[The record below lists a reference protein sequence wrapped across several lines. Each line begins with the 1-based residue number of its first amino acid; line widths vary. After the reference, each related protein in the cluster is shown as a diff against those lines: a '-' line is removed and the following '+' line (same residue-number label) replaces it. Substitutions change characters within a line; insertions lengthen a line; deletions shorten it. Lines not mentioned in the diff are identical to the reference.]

1 MESNKVITLIKYLKS
16 FSDFF
21 FNVAIPELPVFFF
34 HLSTNYVSKKIPLFL
49 ITIVTST
56 KSDTITHN
64 STILISLGH
73 QPDELIEADI
83 SVAVHIDHVD
93 QVLQLFLG
101 GRPTKGS
108 HHLANEWHIGQ
119 YCHSF
124 HSSVCLIIHKFEA
137 NLKK

>member
-49 ITIVTST
+49 PTIVTST
-56 KSDTITHN
+56 KSDTITHR

-108 HHLANEWHIGQ
+108 HHLANEWHIG
-119 YCHSF
+119 
-124 HSSVCLIIHKFEA
+124 
-137 NLKK
+137 